1 MNFPKFFISFI
12 STLLIVVFVSC
23 GDSSDSSV
31 TDQNPTTK
39 TAEVSEPAPISQVEP
54 NAAKNEEHDDKD
66 KHDDHDEH
74 DDKDKHDDH
83 DEHDDKDKHDDHD

>member
-1 MNFPKFFISFI
+1 MFCQTKWKYNRLNLPCYFYLVQTRLKFQLNEVTNNSMNFPKFFISFI

-39 TAEVSEPAPISQVEP
+39 TAEVSEPAPISQP
-54 NAAKNEEHDDKD
+54 
-66 KHDDHDEH
+66 
-74 DDKDKHDDH
+74 
-83 DEHDDKDKHDDHD
+83 